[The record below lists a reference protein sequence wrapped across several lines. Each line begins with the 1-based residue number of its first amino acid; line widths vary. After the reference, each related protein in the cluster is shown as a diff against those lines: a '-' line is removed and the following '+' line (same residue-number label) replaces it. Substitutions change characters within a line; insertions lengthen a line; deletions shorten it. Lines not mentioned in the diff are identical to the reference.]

1 MEFIQIDHDSEYC
14 GNSKN
19 ARFCVNTN
27 KMQFLY
33 FKKNHTIKY
42 IKDITLDRFKYST
55 YHIDSENMENSG
67 FFFLSYTLKS
77 PLKHNKRIYI
87 YM

>member
-33 FKKNHTIKY
+33 LKKNHTIKY

-67 FFFLSYTLKS
+67 VFFF
-77 PLKHNKRIYI
+77 HIH
-87 YM
+87 